1 MNTKVVGAIVVLV
14 LLLGIGGFL
23 VLGQN
28 KQANQTATNITPTTV
43 QNEKSTT
50 DIWGILSKGTNQ
62 KCDFSYMTSDSSS
75 TGTFYFSGK
84 KMRGDI
90 TSKNEGK
97 TSVFYLIRDG
107 DTNYMWGTDLE
118 AGFKMTLKEE
128 DLKTNQQ
135 FVQYFNSDQKVD
147 YKCTPWLVDA
157 SKFTPPS
164 NIKFTDL
171 SSFTL
176 PKSGAGAS
184 CSTCNYLSGDD
195 KASCLQQL
203 NCPSE

>member
-1 MNTKVVGAIVVLV
+1 MNTKVVGAIVALV
-14 LLLGIGGFL
+14 LFLGIGGFL

-28 KQANQTATNITPTTV
+28 KQANQTATNTTPTTV

-50 DIWGILSKGTNQ
+50 DIWGLLAKGVSQ
-62 KCDFSYMTSDSSS
+62 KCDFSYITSDTSSN
-75 TGTFYFSGK
+75 GTFYFSGK

-90 TSKNEGK
+90 TSKANGK

-147 YKCTPWLVDA
+147 YKCAPWLVDN
-157 SKFTPPS
+157 SKFTPS
-164 NIKFTDL
+164 SSVKFTDL
-171 SSFTL
+171 SNLTL
-176 PKSGAGAS
+176 PKSGAGAN
-184 CSTCNYLSGDD
+184 CSTCNYLDGDD
-195 KASCLQQL
+195 KTACLKQL
-203 NCPSE
+203 NCPQ